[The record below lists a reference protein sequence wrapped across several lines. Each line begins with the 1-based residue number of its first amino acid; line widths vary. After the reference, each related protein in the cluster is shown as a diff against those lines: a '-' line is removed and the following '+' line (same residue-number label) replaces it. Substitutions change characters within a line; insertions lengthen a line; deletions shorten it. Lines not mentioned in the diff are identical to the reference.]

1 MLTDNCASKKN
12 LKTIYCTYKNKKK
25 DRAIVVFLF
34 KCKKSLEGNVEITWP
49 PRHSVRIRAPLHTL
63 QCHGQRSTIIRLS
76 QAKERVKVTTF
87 RTKFK
92 L

>member
-1 MLTDNCASKKN
+1 MLIIVH
-12 LKTIYCTYKNKKK
+12 LKRIEKQSTVHIRIKK

>member
-1 MLTDNCASKKN
+1 MLIIVD
-12 LKTIYCTYKNKKK
+12 LKRIEKQSTVYIRKRT
-25 DRAIVVFLF
+25 IVVFLF